1 MSRQMSTG
9 NGTVPTAEQVKA
21 LRTTYWLAHRHQI
34 SLCWQ
39 PDSDAYHEARNA
51 DADAFD
57 AWLAAS
63 DALKASTV

>member
-1 MSRQMSTG
+1 MTK
-9 NGTVPTAEQVKA
+9 PTAAEVAA
-21 LRTTYWLAHRHQI
+21 LRAAYVAAHRHQI
-34 SLCWQ
+34 SLCWH

-63 DALKASTV
+63 DALKATA